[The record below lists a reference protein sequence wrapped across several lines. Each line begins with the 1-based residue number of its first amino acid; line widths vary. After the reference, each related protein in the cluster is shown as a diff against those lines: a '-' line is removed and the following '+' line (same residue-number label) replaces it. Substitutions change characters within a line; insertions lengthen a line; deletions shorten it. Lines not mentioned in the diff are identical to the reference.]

1 MAEIAPFRGI
11 LYTKK
16 AGAPDKLLAPP
27 YDVISDEERARLAA
41 LDPHNCV
48 RLILPEGAGDEK
60 YANAARDLN
69 EWMRQGILARD
80 AEGKGT
86 KVLIAGAGLAA
97 HLAGALVAQTILPV
111 IGVPL
116 SAGTLGGLD
125 SLLATVQM
133 PPGLPVATVAIGGAQ
148 NAALL
153 AAAILALSDK
163 ALAQKL
169 KDRRKLMHDKVLA
182 ADSKVQGEKA

>member
-1 MAEIAPFRGI
+1 MSTIQVGI
-11 LYTKK
+11 LMGSESDLEVMRGAKK
-16 AGAPDKLLAPP
+16 ALDELGVGAELHILSAHRTP
-27 YDVISDEERARLAA
+27 EEA
-41 LDPHNCV
+41 
-48 RLILPEGAGDEK
+48 GAYAEK
-60 YANAARDLN
+60 
-69 EWMRQGILARD
+69 
-80 AEGKGT
+80 AEGKGI

-97 HLAGALVAQTILPV
+97 HLAGALVAHTTLPV

-153 AAAILALSDK
+153 AAAILALSDP
-163 ALAQKL
+163 ALAKKL
-169 KDRRKLMHDKVLA
+169 KERRQQMRDKVLA
-182 ADSKVQGEKA
+182 ADARVQGT

>member
-1 MAEIAPFRGI
+1 MSVQVGI
-11 LYTKK
+11 LMGSESDLEVMKGARKVLDELGIASELRVLSAHRTPEE
-16 AGAPDKLLAPP
+16 AGE
-27 YDVISDEERARLAA
+27 YAR
-41 LDPHNCV
+41 
-48 RLILPEGAGDEK
+48 
-60 YANAARDLN
+60 NA
-69 EWMRQGILARD
+69 EVQGV
-80 AEGKGT
+80 

-116 SAGTLGGLD
+116 AAGTLGGLD

-153 AAAILALSDK
+153 AAAILALSDA
-163 ALAQKL
+163 ALAAKL
-169 KDRRKLMHDKVLA
+169 KARRKQMREKVLA
-182 ADSKVQGEKA
+182 ADARVQAGDK